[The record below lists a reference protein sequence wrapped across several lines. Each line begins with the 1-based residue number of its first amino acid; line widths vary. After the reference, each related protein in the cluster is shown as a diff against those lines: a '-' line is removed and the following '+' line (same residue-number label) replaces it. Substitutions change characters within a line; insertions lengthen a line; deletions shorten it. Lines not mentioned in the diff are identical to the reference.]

1 MQAMWSVESDDNDID
16 GLGAKFGDKQEL
28 NLALMEQVKEGP
40 STINIDG
47 IIVRK
52 NISNSKIIELLRNI
66 IMSKNKELKSQ

>member
-16 GLGAKFGDKQEL
+16 GLDAKFGDKQEL

-52 NISNSKIIELLRNI
+52 KY
-66 IMSKNKELKSQ
+66 LK

>member
-52 NISNSKIIELLRNI
+52 KY
-66 IMSKNKELKSQ
+66 LK